1 MVTSR
6 DDSVTLDLLLLDSTI
21 LDSRKHMADNK
32 MRESID
38 TQRTKIMS
46 KMRDIGFAP
55 PVRATTSFVSP
66 CIYYGSKINDSGT
79 WTGPLA
85 DDQAEDTRTDV
96 DSLWKAFNDFVDELE
111 EAYKAE
117 SPTVDKDDKR
127 ATWETKQS

>member
-1 MVTSR
+1 
-6 DDSVTLDLLLLDSTI
+6 
-21 LDSRKHMADNK
+21 MADNK

-46 KMRDIGFAP
+46 KMRDISFAP
-55 PVRATTSFVSP
+55 PERATMFFVPP
-66 CIYYGSKINDSGT
+66 CTYYGSKINDSDT

-85 DDQAEDTRTDV
+85 DDQAEGTRTDV

-117 SPTVDKDDKR
+117 PPTVDADDER
-127 ATWETKQS
+127 ATWEGYSAGVSTHLREAVSLDPS